1 MHVIVIA
8 SQKGGPGK
16 TTLAAHLAVAA
27 QAAGVGR
34 AALVDLDP
42 QGSLTDWWNIRESK
56 SPDLIE
62 TTIAELP
69 KKLTSLRDLGYALV
83 VIDTPPAVTEAIKAI
98 VKAATLVLVP
108 ARPSPHDLRAIGNT
122 VDIIQEQEKPFIFVL
137 TQAKPN
143 TRLTVKGVTSLS
155 AHGPVAQVIVH
166 DRVDYAAS
174 MIDGHT
180 VQETDPKGRSAE
192 EITALWAFL
201 QDHLAKSTKAR
212 KEDQAA

>member
-27 QAAGVGR
+27 ELAGVGR

-42 QGSLTDWWNIRESK
+42 QGSLTAWWNIRESK

-62 TTIAELP
+62 TTIAEFP
-69 KKLTSLRDLGYALV
+69 EKLISLRDLGYALA
-83 VIDTPPAVTEAIKAI
+83 VIDTPPAITDAIEAV
-98 VKAATLVLVP
+98 VKQATLVVVP

-122 VDIIQEQEKPFIFVL
+122 VDIIQEQEKPFIFVV

-201 QDHLAKSTKAR
+201 QDHLAKSMKAR
-212 KEDQAA
+212 KEDRAA